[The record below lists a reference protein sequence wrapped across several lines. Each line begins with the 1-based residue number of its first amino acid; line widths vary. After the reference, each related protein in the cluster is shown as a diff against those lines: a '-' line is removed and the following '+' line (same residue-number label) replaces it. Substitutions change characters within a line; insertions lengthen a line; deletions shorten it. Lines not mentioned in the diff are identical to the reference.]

1 MLPLKVEF
9 RWTHLLRFLRA
20 GFGVGC
26 SCCLWALV
34 SRVISEMEL
43 AWLFCSCTWGGSL
56 EPDGM
61 EFLEPKC
68 SVLGLCRSVAS
79 VASIKH
85 GFWEPWPEA
94 AMVPA
99 PWPRP
104 CPGSRAC
111 RS

>member
-43 AWLFCSCTWGGSL
+43 G
-56 EPDGM
+56 
-61 EFLEPKC
+61 C
-68 SVLGLCRSVAS
+68 SVHANGAD
-79 VASIKH
+79 H
-85 GFWEPWPEA
+85 
-94 AMVPA
+94 
-99 PWPRP
+99 
-104 CPGSRAC
+104 
-111 RS
+111 